1 MSILADANSLVAAVD
16 LLHCD
21 TKDFLRLAAARPAG
35 GVLHHGRYAVKI
47 WIKSNFVVPGL
58 KETDSVSLDSSP
70 MNLRQF
76 LIELAGLAPTRIEY
90 VRPGAAA
97 LNPDDWEVEINGI
110 PYQKTLKGLDTL
122 LNDGDTVTINILA
135 FGGG

>member
-1 MSILADANSLVAAVD
+1 L
-16 LLHCD
+16 
-21 TKDFLRLAAARPAG
+21 
-35 GVLHHGRYAVKI
+35 KI

-58 KETDSVSLDSSP
+58 NEKDFVNPVSSSI
-70 MNLRQF
+70 NLRQF
-76 LIELAGLAPTRIEY
+76 LIELSRLSPTRIEY

-110 PYQKTLKGLDTL
+110 PYQKIREGLDTPL
-122 LNDGDTVTINILA
+122 KDGDMVTINIMA